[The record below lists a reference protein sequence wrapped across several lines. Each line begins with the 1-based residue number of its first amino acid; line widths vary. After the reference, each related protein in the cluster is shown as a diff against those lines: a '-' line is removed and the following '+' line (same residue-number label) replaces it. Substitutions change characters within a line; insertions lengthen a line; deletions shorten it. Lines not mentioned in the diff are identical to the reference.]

1 MRRLFTLLV
10 VGCLALV
17 GCGSDDDKS
26 SETTP
31 KATPSAAANV
41 DLAPIKDF
49 LLEHTDRLVTSTEQL
64 QRDAQD
70 YYNLAEAAD
79 FDYAKLL
86 KDNRDEVATAI
97 KELQGAH
104 IQANPAYEEM
114 EGVVAGVP
122 SLADYDVIID
132 AGSDA

>member
-1 MRRLFTLLV
+1 MRRLFSLLV

-17 GCGSDDDKS
+17 GCGGDDTS
-26 SETTP
+26 NETTS
-31 KATPSAAANV
+31 KATPAAAANV
-41 DLAPIKDF
+41 DLTPIKDY
-49 LLEHTDRLVTSTEQL
+49 LLEHTDRLVTSTELL
-64 QRDAQD
+64 QRDAQE

-86 KDNRDEVATAI
+86 RTNREEVATAV

-122 SLADYDVIID
+122 SL
-132 AGSDA
+132 

>member
-17 GCGSDDDKS
+17 GCGSSDDDKS
-26 SETTP
+26 NESTP
-31 KATPSAAANV
+31 KATPAAAAGV
-41 DLAPIKDF
+41 DLTPIKDY
-49 LLEHTDRLVTSTEQL
+49 LLEHTDRLVTSTELL
-64 QRDAQD
+64 QRDAQE

-79 FDYAKLL
+79 FDYARLL
-86 KDNRDEVATAI
+86 ETDREKVATAV

-114 EGVVAGVP
+114 EG
-122 SLADYDVIID
+122 
-132 AGSDA
+132 

>member
-17 GCGSDDDKS
+17 GCGGDDDAS

-31 KATPSAAANV
+31 KATPSAAAGV
-41 DLAPIKDF
+41 DLAPIKDY
-49 LLEHTDRLVTSTEQL
+49 LLEHTDRLVTSTELL
-64 QRDAQD
+64 QRDAQE

-86 KDNRDEVATAI
+86 QDKREAVATAI
-97 KELQGAH
+97 KKLQGAH

-114 EGVVAGVP
+114 EGVVA
-122 SLADYDVIID
+122 
-132 AGSDA
+132 

>member
-1 MRRLFTLLV
+1 MRRFPILLV
-10 VGCLALV
+10 LACLAV
-17 GCGSDDDKS
+17 AGCGGDGNKT
-26 SETTP
+26 ETTP
-31 KATPSAAANV
+31 KATPAAAGV
-41 DLAPIKDF
+41 DLAPIKDY
-49 LLEHTDRLVTSTEQL
+49 LLEHTERLVTSVELL
-64 QRDAQD
+64 QRDAQE

-86 KDNRDEVATAI
+86 KTNREEVATAV

-122 SLADYDVIID
+122 SLADYDVII
-132 AGSDA
+132 